1 MSRVRRM
8 VVDRKRSVGE
18 VRAALEVFKSK
29 AASGFGSAF
38 DPILEGR
45 PRPDILP
52 IMEMAKEL
60 LVHTYEMLDSSDRAL
75 QVSTSEDAGLTDG
88 QQELVRRLGGKILR
102 LRNLFLGHFDESTV
116 ARVGLDEVISRQPDS
131 LLHQVNLILDH
142 LKAPNLTLPEAALA
156 DQGPDPVALAAFLE
170 PERAELA
177 EMAKTVRTERK
188 KDAMAVIEKQAM
200 MDAHDQVFR
209 RVIRFLKAAFRLAK
223 EDELAARLLP
233 AIRRINRGGSD
244 EEEGEEAED
253 EESPSADPS
262 APGTES
268 PEAEEQG
275 P

>member
-177 EMAKTVRTERK
+177 DLVATIRTESK
-188 KDAMAVIEKQAM
+188 KDAMAVIEKKAM
-200 MDAHDQVFR
+200 MDGHDQVFR
-209 RVIRFLKAAFRLAK
+209 RVVRFLRAVFRLAG
-223 EDELAARLLP
+223 EDELSARLVP
-233 AIRRINRGGSD
+233 AVRRIRSSD
-244 EEEGEEAED
+244 EEDGEEAED
-253 EESPSADPS
+253 EESPADDPS
-262 APGTES
+262 ASGSSET
-268 PEAEEQG
+268 PEADEQG